1 MKAII
6 MAAGKG
12 TRLIDSENLL
22 PKVLREANG
31 KPLLAYVLDS
41 IDFLNNNDITIVI
54 GYMAETV
61 RNAFPERQFVL
72 QGSDGYGTGYAVMCG
87 IKESG
92 LDENYNGEIAVLS
105 GDVPLI
111 KRETIQAML
120 SLHREEKNVCTLL
133 SCRSKKPL
141 PFGRIIREN
150 GNVTAIKEHRDC
162 TDLERQIDELNVG
175 MYIFDAQKLYS
186 ALKNLN
192 DDNAAHEYYLT
203 DVPKIMLTENERV
216 NAYITEDEDELW
228 GVNTY
233 EDLHEVEK
241 ILKNR
246 NQQKN

>member
-41 IDFLNNNDITIVI
+41 IDFVNNSDITIVI
-54 GYMAETV
+54 GYMAEAV
-61 RNAFPERQFVL
+61 RNTFPGRRFAL
-72 QGSDGYGTGYAVMCG
+72 QGTEGYGTGYAVMCG

-92 LDENYNGEIAVLS
+92 LINYNGEIAVLS

-111 KRETIQAML
+111 KRETILAML

-133 SCRSKKPL
+133 SCRSKKAL

-150 GNVTAIKEHRDC
+150 GLVTAIKEHRDC
-162 TDLERQIDELNVG
+162 SDLERQIDELNVG

-186 ALKNLN
+186 ALRNLK
-192 DDNAAHEYYLT
+192 DDNAAQEYYLT
-203 DVPKIMLTENERV
+203 DVPKIMLAENERV
-216 NAYITEDEDELW
+216 NAYITDDEDELW

-246 NQQKN
+246 NQQKK